1 MPAGVG
7 DCGKGMS
14 GEKKKVGGKF
24 LCNFFKTVTFIFA
37 SFIVYHIVSGS
48 SEQRICPY

>member
-14 GEKKKVGGKF
+14 GEKKKVGGED
-24 LCNFFKTVTFIFA
+24 LCDPLEMGIGGVEA
-37 SFIVYHIVSGS
+37 AAGGLL
-48 SEQRICPY
+48 